1 MTMKILIF
9 GASGQLGR
17 DIVDALSPL
26 YELICPDHETVPVES
41 GEAIADCVTSTR
53 PNTIINAA
61 AFHDPEQC
69 EAHPL
74 QAFSVNA
81 LGPLYMARAAD
92 AVGASFYHIS
102 TDYVFSGAQ
111 TRPYV
116 ESDFTAPCNV
126 YGHSKLA
133 GERFAL
139 AARAGGYVL
148 RVGGLYGVYPCR
160 GKGGRNFIRTML
172 MASAGRPEVAV
183 VDDELI
189 TPTAT
194 VDVAQQLARLITLDL
209 PPGIYHATAQ
219 GHCSWFGFA
228 REIFANLHL
237 TTPLRAARPGEFPL
251 KTPRP
256 QMSVLDNAALAAAGT
271 DIMPPWR
278 DALRTFL
285 ARNEATISRW
295 RTEAKGAVAR

>member
-1 MTMKILIF
+1 MTMKVLIF

-17 DIVDALSPL
+17 DIVNVLSPL
-26 YELICPDHETVPVES
+26 HELICPDHEALSVES
-41 GEAIADCVTSTR
+41 AESIADCVSSTR
-53 PNTIINAA
+53 PDTIINAA

-69 EAHPL
+69 EAQPL
-74 QAFSVNA
+74 RAFSVNT
-81 LGPLYMARAAD
+81 LGPLYMSRAAD
-92 AVGASFYHIS
+92 SVGAVFYHIS

-111 TRPYV
+111 TQPYV
-116 ESDFTAPCNV
+116 ESDFAAPCNV

-139 AARAGGYVL
+139 ATRAGGYVL
-148 RVGGLYGVYPCR
+148 RVGGLYGVNPCR

-172 MASAGRPEVAV
+172 MASAERPEVAV

-194 VDVAQQLARLITLDL
+194 FDVAQQLAHLMCLHL

-219 GHCSWFGFA
+219 GQCSWLGFA
-228 REIFANLHL
+228 TEIFANLHL

-256 QMSVLDNAALAAAGT
+256 QMSVLDNAALAAAGA

-278 DALRTFL
+278 DALRIFL
-285 ARNEATISRW
+285 ARNEAAISRW
-295 RTEAKGAVAR
+295 RTEAQGAMVR

>member
-1 MTMKILIF
+1 MRILIF

-17 DIVDALSPL
+17 DIVNALSTVH
-26 YELICPDHETVPVES
+26 ELICPDHETLSVES
-41 GEAIADCVTSTR
+41 GEAIADCVSSTR

-69 EAHPL
+69 EANPL
-74 QAFSVNA
+74 RAFSVNA
-81 LGPLYMARAAD
+81 LGPLYMSRAAD
-92 AVGASFYHIS
+92 AVGASFHHIS
-102 TDYVFSGAQ
+102 TDYVFSGMQ

-116 ESDFTAPCNV
+116 ESDLAAPLNV

-139 AARAGGYVL
+139 ATRAGGYVL
-148 RVGGLYGVYPCR
+148 RVGGLYGIHPCR

-194 VDVAQQLARLITLDL
+194 ADVAQQLAGLISLNL

-219 GHCSWFGFA
+219 GHCSWLGFA
-228 REIFANLHL
+228 REIFACLHL
-237 TTPLRAARPGEFPL
+237 TTAIARSP
-251 KTPRP
+251 
-256 QMSVLDNAALAAAGT
+256 AGGIPAQ
-271 DIMPPWR
+271 DSAP
-278 DALRTFL
+278 A
-285 ARNEATISRW
+285 NVCS
-295 RTEAKGAVAR
+295 

>member
-1 MTMKILIF
+1 MKVLIF
-9 GASGQLGR
+9 GSSGQLGR
-17 DIVDALSPL
+17 DIVNALSTDH
-26 YELICPDHETVPVES
+26 ELICPDHEALSVES
-41 GEAIADCVTSTR
+41 GKSIADCVSSTK

-81 LGPLYMARAAD
+81 LGPLYMSRAAD

-116 ESDFTAPCNV
+116 ESDLAAPLNV

-148 RVGGLYGVYPCR
+148 RVGGLYGVHPCR
-160 GKGGRNFIRTML
+160 GKRGRNFIRTML

-194 VDVAQQLARLITLDL
+194 VDVAQQLACLMSLSL

-219 GHCSWFGFA
+219 GHCSWLEFA
-228 REIFANLHL
+228 RDIFTSLHL
-237 TTPLRAARPGEFPL
+237 TTPLRAAQPSEFPL

-256 QMSVLDNAALAAAGT
+256 QMSVLDNAALAAAGA
-271 DIMPPWR
+271 DIMPQWR
-278 DALRTFL
+278 DALRIFL
-285 ARNEATISRW
+285 ARNEAIISRW
-295 RTEAKGAVAR
+295 RTEAKSAVAR

>member
-1 MTMKILIF
+1 MTMKILIL
-9 GASGQLGR
+9 GSAGQLGR
-17 DIVDALSPL
+17 DIVDALAPEH
-26 YELICPDHETVPVES
+26 ELICPGHEKLSVES
-41 GEAIADCVTSTR
+41 EKDIADCILSAR
-53 PNTIINAA
+53 PRAIINAA

-69 EAHPL
+69 EVDPL
-74 QAFSVNA
+74 LAFSVNA
-81 LGPLYMARAAD
+81 LGPLYMTRAAD
-92 AVGASFYHIS
+92 SVSACFYHIS
-102 TDYVFSGAQ
+102 TDYVFSGSQ

-116 ESDFTAPCNV
+116 ESDLPAPCNV

-148 RVGGLYGVYPCR
+148 RVGGLYGTHPCR

-172 MASAGRPEVAV
+172 MASARRPEVAV
-183 VDDELI
+183 VDDERI

-194 VDVAQQLARLITLDL
+194 ADVAQQMSRLISLPL

-219 GHCSWFGFA
+219 GHCSWLGFA
-228 REIFANLHL
+228 REIFTNLHL
-237 TTPLRAARPGEFPL
+237 TTPLRAARPDEFPL

-256 QMSVLDNAALAAAGT
+256 QMSVLENAALADAGA

-278 DALRTFL
+278 DALRRFL
-285 ARNEATISRW
+285 ARNEATICRW
-295 RTEAKGAVAR
+295 RAEAEGAVAQ

>member
-1 MTMKILIF
+1 MKILIF
-9 GASGQLGR
+9 GALGQLGR

-41 GEAIADCVTSTR
+41 GEAIAECVSSTR

-92 AVGASFYHIS
+92 AVDASFYHIS

>member
-1 MTMKILIF
+1 MKILMF
-9 GASGQLGR
+9 GTSGQLGR
-17 DIVDALSPL
+17 DIVDSLSPL
-26 YELICPDHETVPVES
+26 YELVCPGHETLSVENA
-41 GEAIADCVTSTR
+41 EAIADCVSSTR
-53 PNTIINAA
+53 PNTIINAS

-69 EAHPL
+69 EANPL
-74 QAFSVNA
+74 RAFSVNA
-81 LGPLYMARAAD
+81 LGPLHMARAAD
-92 AVGASFYHIS
+92 AIGASFYHIS

-116 ESDFTAPCNV
+116 ESDVAAPLNV

-148 RVGGLYGVYPCR
+148 RVGGLYGAHPCR

-172 MASAGRPEVAV
+172 MASAVRPEVAV

-194 VDVAQQLARLITLDL
+194 VDVARQLARLISLNL

-219 GHCSWFGFA
+219 GHCSWLGFA
-228 REIFANLHL
+228 QEIFANLHL

-256 QMSVLDNAALAAAGT
+256 QMSVLDNAALAAADA
-271 DIMPPWR
+271 DIMPRWR
-278 DALRTFL
+278 DALRAFL
-285 ARNEATISRW
+285 ASNDATISRW
-295 RTEAKGAVAR
+295 RTEAKDAMAR

>member
-9 GASGQLGR
+9 GASGQLGQ
-17 DIVDALSPL
+17 DIVNALSPL
-26 YELICPDHETVPVES
+26 HELICPDHETLSVES
-41 GEAIADCVTSTR
+41 GEAIAGCVSSTR
-53 PNTIINAA
+53 PDSIINAA

-69 EAHPL
+69 EANPL

-81 LGPLYMARAAD
+81 LGPLYMSRAAD

-116 ESDFTAPCNV
+116 ESDFAAPLNV

-139 AARAGGYVL
+139 ATRAGGYVL
-148 RVGGLYGVYPCR
+148 RVGGLYGVHPCR

-172 MASAGRPEVAV
+172 TASARRPEVAA

-194 VDVAQQLARLITLDL
+194 ADVAQQLASIISLNL

-219 GHCSWFGFA
+219 GHCSWLGFA
-228 REIFANLHL
+228 REIFTSLHL

-256 QMSVLDNAALAAAGT
+256 QMSVLDNAALAAAGA
-271 DIMPPWR
+271 DIMPQWR
-278 DALRTFL
+278 DALRMFL
-285 ARNEATISRW
+285 VRNEATISRW
-295 RTEAKGAVAR
+295 RAEARSAVAR